1 MVVYTKTVEI
11 TVTPDEMDVPLLI
24 GVLVAFEVVVEVNE
38 DDEEELVELD
48 ELDELVVEEPDEP
61 VAAGTDLPASA
72 GAT

>member
-1 MVVYTKTVEI
+1 M
-11 TVTPDEMDVPLLI
+11 TVTPDEIDVPLPI
-24 GVLVAFEVVVEVNE
+24 GVLVAFEVVVELNE
-38 DDEEELVELD
+38 DDDEELVELDELD